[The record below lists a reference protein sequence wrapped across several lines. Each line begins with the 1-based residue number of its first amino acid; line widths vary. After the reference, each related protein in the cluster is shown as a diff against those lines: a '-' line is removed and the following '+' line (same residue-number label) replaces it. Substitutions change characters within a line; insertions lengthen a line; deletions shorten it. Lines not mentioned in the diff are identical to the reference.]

1 MRCLPAGNSPRH
13 CCILDTRGGC
23 IAVVVVVVVVVSEAL
38 CYTSGKFLAFA
49 GPHDRSRIEN
59 GYPLHAPDSYFSYFK
74 AHNVTTIVRLNKRMY
89 EARKFTDAGFEHR
102 DLFFPDGSN
111 PSENILRRFLTI
123 AETADGAL
131 AVHCKAGLGRTGT
144 LIGAYLMK
152 HYKFTAAEVIAWIR
166 ICRPGSIIGPQQH
179 YLAEKQA
186 ILWAEGDVCRGRD
199 MPKLQSGK
207 AEKIAKA
214 EKLEKEA
221 WLEMMERQEKL
232 RSSMRAMD
240 PLEAH
245 MLRKITADMD
255 TMIMSSKHKEFETES
270 LCSEFLP
277 PYSEVDHQVGEGRG
291 AVTQGDRLNALKRG
305 RAHHHHS
312 RVSSADR
319 HAPEQVLLMGRTRQ
333 QTIQLRRSAAAV
345 AGAMVS
351 TTHPPPPTSSSTQLP
366 ATPRGKPMMTRSR
379 QAPSRGVTVQALE
392 PATAQMLPSI
402 VTANS
407 TPSSHR
413 PSRVRGN
420 SSARTTVRPTVL
432 ATAGKRENL

>member
-1 MRCLPAGNSPRH
+1 MNSHTLTHTRRCGWCVYIFLQYKVSKSV
-13 CCILDTRGGC
+13 DT
-23 IAVVVVVVVVVSEAL
+23 VVVCA
-38 CYTSGKFLAFA
+38 YTS
-49 GPHDRSRIEN
+49 H
-59 GYPLHAPDSYFSYFK
+59 PDEMS
-74 AHNVTTIVRLNKRMY
+74 
-89 EARKFTDAGFEHR
+89 
-102 DLFFPDGSN
+102 
-111 PSENILRRFLTI
+111 
-123 AETADGAL
+123 
-131 AVHCKAGLGRTGT
+131 
-144 LIGAYLMK
+144 
-152 HYKFTAAEVIAWIR
+152 
-166 ICRPGSIIGPQQH
+166 Q
-179 YLAEKQA
+179 KQA
-186 ILWAEGDVCRGRD
+186 ILWAEGDMCRGRD

-221 WLEMMERQEKL
+221 WLEKMERQEKL

-270 LCSEFLP
+270 LCSELLP

-312 RVSSADR
+312 RIASAADR
-319 HAPEQVLLMGRTRQ
+319 HTPEQILLMGRTRQ
-333 QTIQLRRSAAAV
+333 QTIQLRKSAAAA
-345 AGAMVS
+345 AGAVVS
-351 TTHPPPPTSSSTQLP
+351 TPHPPPPTSSSSSSTQLP
-366 ATPRGKPMMTRSR
+366 ATPHGKPMMTRSR

-392 PATAQMLPSI
+392 PATAQTLPSI
-402 VTANS
+402 VTTNS

-420 SSARTTVRPTVL
+420 SSARTTVRPAVL